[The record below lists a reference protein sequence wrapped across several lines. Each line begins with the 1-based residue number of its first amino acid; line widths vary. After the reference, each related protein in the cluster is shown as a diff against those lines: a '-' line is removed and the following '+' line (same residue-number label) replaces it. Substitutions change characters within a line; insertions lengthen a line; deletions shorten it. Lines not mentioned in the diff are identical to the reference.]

1 MQNLNDF
8 HLLMGKAFK
17 EAWSGVKLELPPKPN
32 YLFIYFLLKDATKS
46 SLKSNTLDG
55 FQARASCQASTSLTW
70 ILAQTLTMP
79 LPNLPVCIS

>member
-32 YLFIYFLLKDATKS
+32 YLFFTERCNKIFFKIKHIRRLS
-46 SLKSNTLDG
+46 S
-55 FQARASCQASTSLTW
+55 
-70 ILAQTLTMP
+70 
-79 LPNLPVCIS
+79 